1 MPRTKVDTI
10 RYTINHFNDFIRGEL
25 RRQRKRQKDL
35 AEYLGISTATLSQK
49 LNSEVEWSLKQF
61 LKVCEFFGKEIEEVI
76 G

>member
-10 RYTINHFNDFIRGEL
+10 RYTINHFNDYIRGEL
-25 RRQRKRQKDL
+25 RRQKKRQKDL

-49 LNSEVEWSLKQF
+49 LNNEVEWSFKQF

>member
-10 RYTINHFNDFIRGEL
+10 RNTINHFNDFIRGEL
-25 RRQRKRQKDL
+25 RRQKKRQKDL

-49 LNSEVEWSLKQF
+49 LNSEVEWSFKQF

>member
-25 RRQRKRQKDL
+25 RRQKKRQKDL

-49 LNSEVEWSLKQF
+49 LNSEVEWSFKQF

>member
-25 RRQRKRQKDL
+25 RRQKKRQKDL

>member
-25 RRQRKRQKDL
+25 RRQKKRQKDL

-49 LNSEVEWSLKQF
+49 LNNEVEWSLKQF

>member
-25 RRQRKRQKDL
+25 RRQKKKQKDL

-49 LNSEVEWSLKQF
+49 LNSEVEWSFKQF

>member
-25 RRQRKRQKDL
+25 RRQKKRHKDL

-49 LNSEVEWSLKQF
+49 LNNEVEWSLKQF

>member
-25 RRQRKRQKDL
+25 RRQKKRQKDL

-49 LNSEVEWSLKQF
+49 LNNEVEWSFKQF